1 MPRFRFS
8 LLAALGVIAACA
20 VTVAALIR
28 PNHGWAVALCTVNVS
43 ILLYAALVVAFH
55 GRRKAFW
62 LGFAI
67 VGWLLVFPL
76 EQSLASYDLK
86 NFFLPRVAVDAL
98 TEYHIPTP
106 EDWLDPSEPT
116 HGNEIGAIGVSL
128 ASMAV
133 AAVGGLLATWLAR
146 RTSAESQSPGMR
158 TRE

>member
-8 LLAALGVIAACA
+8 LLAALGAIAACS
-20 VTVAALIR
+20 VIVAALAR
-28 PNHGWAVALCTVNVS
+28 PNRGWAVVLCTTNVS

-62 LGFAI
+62 LGYAI

-76 EQSLASYDLK
+76 EQSLDAYKLEH
-86 NFFLPRVAVDAL
+86 FFLPRLAVDAL

-116 HGNEIGAIGVSL
+116 HGNGIEAIGISL
-128 ASMAV
+128 TSMVV
-133 AAVGGLLATWLAR
+133 AAAGGLLASWLVRESA
-146 RTSAESQSPGMR
+146 AESRSSEMR
-158 TRE
+158 GRD

>member
-8 LLAALGVIAACA
+8 LLAVLGAIAACA
-20 VTVAALIR
+20 VMVAALTR
-28 PNHGWAVALCTVNVS
+28 PNRGWAVVRCTTNVS

-62 LGFAI
+62 LGYAI

-76 EQSLASYDLK
+76 EHSLSSYELK
-86 NFFLPRVAVDAL
+86 NFFLPRMAVDAL

-106 EDWLDPSEPT
+106 EYWLDPSEPT

-128 ASMAV
+128 ASMTV
-133 AAVGGLLATWLAR
+133 AATGGLLACWVAR
-146 RTSAESQSPGMR
+146 KPPAELRSSGQR
-158 TRE
+158 ALD